1 MLRANNNIRANTS
14 SVYFKPLIVCVV
26 MFKKMHQATF
36 SECKMP
42 VWSQIFLLLFQSLQ
56 HLFNFLKSEMD
67 KNSILFSLKFT
78 SVTCAEQTTLRI
90 KDAFLTAKFMI

>member
-1 MLRANNNIRANTS
+1 MLRANNNIQANTNS
-14 SVYFKPLIVCVV
+14 IYFKPLIVCVV

-56 HLFNFLKSEMD
+56 YLLNFLKSKMD
-67 KNSILFSLKFT
+67 KNNILLFLKIHV
-78 SVTCAEQTTLRI
+78 SGMC
-90 KDAFLTAKFMI
+90 